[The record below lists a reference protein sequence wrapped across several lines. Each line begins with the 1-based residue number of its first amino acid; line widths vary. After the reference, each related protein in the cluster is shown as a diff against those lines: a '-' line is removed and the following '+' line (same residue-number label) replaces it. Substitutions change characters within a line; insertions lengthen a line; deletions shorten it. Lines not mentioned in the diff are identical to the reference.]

1 MSMIRRDSLIRVS
14 SGVQAEGR
22 RLRLSP
28 MHVVTCLRA
37 NPPMRGPT
45 SNETT
50 PDLFGDPAVR
60 AWPDGFRYQPDSI
73 TVAEE
78 AALLE
83 EIRRL
88 EFHAV
93 EMHGVVAR
101 RRVIQYGWKY
111 GFDRARLARGPEIP
125 SFLLPCR
132 DRAAAFA
139 EVDGASLS
147 EALLTEYQPG
157 APIGWHRDAPGFGL
171 IVGISLMSACRFRF
185 RRGPER
191 GSERV
196 TVTLEPRSS
205 YVLSGPARSEWQHS
219 IPEVDALRYSIT
231 FRTLRR

>member
-1 MSMIRRDSLIRVS
+1 M
-14 SGVQAEGR
+14 A
-22 RLRLSP
+22 
-28 MHVVTCLRA
+28 
-37 NPPMRGPT
+37 
-45 SNETT
+45 
-50 PDLFGDPAVR
+50 PDLFGEPAVR
-60 AWPDGFRYQPDSI
+60 AWPEGFRYQPDLV
-73 TVAEE
+73 TAAEE

-93 EMHGVVAR
+93 EMRGVVAR

-111 GFDRARLARGPEIP
+111 GFDRSRLSRGPDIP
-125 SFLLPCR
+125 PFLLPGR
-132 DRAAAFA
+132 ERAAALA
-139 EVDGASLS
+139 QVEPAALS

-157 APIGWHRDAPGFGL
+157 APIGWHRDAPGFEL
-171 IVGISLMSACRFRF
+171 IVGISLLSACRFRF

-191 GSERV
+191 GSERMSL
-196 TVTLEPRSS
+196 TLEPRSG

>member
-1 MSMIRRDSLIRVS
+1 
-14 SGVQAEGR
+14 
-22 RLRLSP
+22 
-28 MHVVTCLRA
+28 
-37 NPPMRGPT
+37 MRGPT
-45 SNETT
+45 RSDTT

-60 AWPDGFRYQPDSI
+60 AWPDGFRYQSDLI
-73 TVAEE
+73 AVAEE
-78 AALLE
+78 AALLD

-93 EMHGVVAR
+93 EMRGVIAR

-111 GFDRARLARGPEIP
+111 GFDRSRLASGPEIP
-125 SFLLPCR
+125 SFLLPYR
-132 DRAAAFA
+132 NRAGAFA
-139 EVDGASLS
+139 QVDPASLS

-157 APIGWHRDAPGFGL
+157 APIGWHRDAPGFEL

-191 GSERV
+191 RSERV
-196 TVTLEPRSS
+196 TVMLEPRSG

-219 IPEVDALRYSIT
+219 IPEVDTLRYSIT

>member
-1 MSMIRRDSLIRVS
+1 
-14 SGVQAEGR
+14 
-22 RLRLSP
+22 
-28 MHVVTCLRA
+28 
-37 NPPMRGPT
+37 MRGPT
-45 SNETT
+45 SSAAS

-60 AWPDGFRYQPDSI
+60 AWPDGFRYQPDLI
-73 TVAEE
+73 TSAEE
-78 AALLE
+78 AALLD

-93 EMHGVVAR
+93 EMRGVVAR

-111 GFDRARLARGPEIP
+111 GFDRSRLTRGPDIP
-125 SFLLPCR
+125 AFLLPCR

-139 EVDGASLS
+139 EVDPASLS

-157 APIGWHRDAPGFGL
+157 APIGWHRDAPGFEL

-185 RRGPER
+185 RRRPER

-196 TVTLEPRSS
+196 TITLEPRSA

-219 IPEVDALRYSIT
+219 IPEVDTLRYSIT

>member
-1 MSMIRRDSLIRVS
+1 VRV
-14 SGVQAEGR
+14 
-22 RLRLSP
+22 
-28 MHVVTCLRA
+28 
-37 NPPMRGPT
+37 PT
-45 SNETT
+45 LNDTT

-60 AWPDGFRYQPDSI
+60 SWPEGFRYEPDLI
-73 TVAEE
+73 TIAEE
-78 AALLE
+78 AAVLD

-111 GFDRARLARGPEIP
+111 GFDRSRLAPGPDIP
-125 SFLLPCR
+125 VFLLPCR

-139 EVDGASLS
+139 QVEPESLS
-147 EALLTEYQPG
+147 EALLTEYRAG
-157 APIGWHRDAPGFGL
+157 APIGWHRDAPGFEL

-196 TVTLEPRSS
+196 TVTLEPRSA
-205 YVLSGPARSEWQHS
+205 YILSGPARSDWQHS
-219 IPEVDALRYSIT
+219 IPEVNDLRYSIT